1 MLPIKQLTTKIREDQ
16 LGLLSAQ
23 VAYTLILALF
33 PFFIVLVILLSTLQI
48 DTGTVTMILQD
59 ILPPEALTL
68 INDVLAQTTNNT
80 SGLISQLTFIALLSM
95 ATGLIP
101 LLHALNRLY
110 RISETRSYP
119 RQYLTSFISTLLIM
133 SVIVLT
139 LVFFIVD
146 NYLWAFI
153 VQIFPFV
160 SDYEAI
166 FNTLQIIVPFSL
178 FILSL
183 TIIYHI
189 LPGQHF
195 GWRHDFIAAC
205 FSTLFWVIISFAFSF
220 YVTNI
225 SQKYSQLYGGL
236 AAAIALITWL
246 YFTAYS
252 FLLGIECALALDEH
266 ALLQTNHFLRFID
279 QLQTFATQL
288 WQRISKKIR

>member
-1 MLPIKQLTTKIREDQ
+1 MLPIKQMITKIREDQ

-48 DTGTVTMILQD
+48 DTGTVTTILQD

-110 RISETRSYP
+110 GISETRSYP

-139 LVFFIVD
+139 LVFFVID
-146 NYLWAFI
+146 NYLWAVI
-153 VQIFPFV
+153 VQILPFV
-160 SDYEAI
+160 SDYEAV

-189 LPGQHF
+189 LPNQHF

-205 FSTLFWVIISFAFSF
+205 FSTLFWIIISLAFSF

-266 ALLQTNHFLRFID
+266 TPLQTNRFLRFID

>member
-1 MLPIKQLTTKIREDQ
+1 MFSKYPFFAKIRQDQ

-33 PFFIVLVILLSTLQI
+33 PFFIVLAILLSTLQI
-48 DTGTVTMILQD
+48 NTETLSLIFQD
-59 ILPPEALTL
+59 ILPPETL
-68 INDVLAQTTNNT
+68 ELIRDVLTQTTRNT
-80 SGLISQLTFIALLSM
+80 DGLISHLSVIALLSM

-110 RISETRSYP
+110 GVQETRSYL

-139 LVFFIVD
+139 LLFFIID
-146 NYLWAFI
+146 TYLWNLF
-153 VQIFPFV
+153 VQLFPFID
-160 SDYEAI
+160 SYEVI
-166 FNTLQIIVPFSL
+166 LNIIQIIIPFCL

-189 LPGQHF
+189 LPNQHL

-205 FSTLFWVIISFAFSF
+205 FSTLFWIVISLAFSF

-225 SQKYSQLYGGL
+225 SQRYSQLYGGL

-252 FLLGIECALALDEH
+252 FLLGIECAFALHSQPLLHTNRFLAIIDKTQN
-266 ALLQTNHFLRFID
+266 LLL
-279 QLQTFATQL
+279 QL
-288 WQRISKKIR
+288 WQHSKK